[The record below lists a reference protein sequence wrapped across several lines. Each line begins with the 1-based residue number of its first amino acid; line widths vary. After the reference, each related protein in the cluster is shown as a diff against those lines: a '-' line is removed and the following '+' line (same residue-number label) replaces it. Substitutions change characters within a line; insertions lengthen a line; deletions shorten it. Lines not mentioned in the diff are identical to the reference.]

1 MITEFITYIKD
12 VKGYSQNTA
21 RAYANDLHA
30 FVKVLKT
37 IKPSARWSTITLQ
50 DIDEVVKY
58 NVQRGLKPAT
68 TNRQISA
75 VKALYDYMKREG
87 LTDKNP
93 ARYESRRKQA
103 DTIPNTI
110 PMHDLEEAYA
120 EATGTT
126 RLMLGL
132 LVYTGIRIQ
141 ELLDIRKHDVNTKTG
156 EIIIRGKGMKERKVI
171 TAPDNSQ
178 ELEEYMKNLRP
189 DSFIFGSTSQREAR
203 YELHAILKR
212 HSQAKQLSPHA
223 IRHTFATEVAKQGS
237 NVTTLAKMMG
247 HNSIKTT
254 QKYIDLTQQET
265 QQAYKN
271 YQSQTTRQR
280 CINI

>member
-1 MITEFITYIKD
+1 MITEFISYIKN
-12 VKGYSQNTA
+12 VKGYSDNTA
-21 RAYANDLHA
+21 RAYNNDLRS
-30 FVKVLKT
+30 FVKVVKT
-37 IKPSARWSTITLQ
+37 INPSARWSTLTLQ
-50 DIDEVVKY
+50 DIDDVVKY
-58 NVQRGLKPAT
+58 NVQRGLKPST

-87 LTDKNP
+87 MIDHNP

-110 PMHDLEEAYA
+110 PMQDIEASYA
-120 EATGTT
+120 ESTGTT
-126 RLMLGL
+126 RIMLGL
-132 LVYTGIRIQ
+132 LMYTGIRIQ

-189 DSFIFGSTSQREAR
+189 DSFIFGGTSQREAR

-254 QKYIDLTQQET
+254 QQYIDLTQNNIEKT
-265 QQAYKN
+265 YQQYH
-271 YQSQTTRQR
+271 T
-280 CINI
+280 IF

>member
-1 MITEFITYIKD
+1 MITEFISYIKN
-12 VKGYSQNTA
+12 VKGYSDNTA
-21 RAYANDLHA
+21 RAYNNDLRS
-30 FVKVLKT
+30 FVKVVK
-37 IKPSARWSTITLQ
+37 IINPSSRWSTLTLQ

-58 NVQRGLKPAT
+58 NVQRGLKPST

-87 LTDKNP
+87 MIDYNP

-120 EATGTT
+120 ESTGTT

-171 TAPDNSQ
+171 TAPDNAQ
-178 ELEEYMKNLRP
+178 ELEAYMRNLRP

-223 IRHTFATEVAKQGS
+223 IRHTFATELAKQGS

-254 QKYIDLTQQET
+254 QHYIDLTQNNIDKT
-265 QQAYKN
+265 YQQYH
-271 YQSQTTRQR
+271 S
-280 CINI
+280 IF

>member
-1 MITEFITYIKD
+1 MITEFISYIKN
-12 VKGYSQNTA
+12 VKGYSDNTA
-21 RAYANDLHA
+21 RAYNNDLRS
-30 FVKVLKT
+30 FVKVVK
-37 IKPSARWSTITLQ
+37 IINPSSRWSTLTLQ

-58 NVQRGLKPAT
+58 NVQRGLKPST

-87 LTDKNP
+87 MIDYNP

-254 QKYIDLTQQET
+254 QHYIDLTQNNIDKT
-265 QQAYKN
+265 YQQYH
-271 YQSQTTRQR
+271 S
-280 CINI
+280 IF

>member
-254 QKYIDLTQQET
+254 QHYIDLTQNNIDKT
-265 QQAYKN
+265 YQQYH
-271 YQSQTTRQR
+271 S
-280 CINI
+280 IF

>member
-1 MITEFITYIKD
+1 MITEFISYIKN
-12 VKGYSQNTA
+12 VKGYSDNTA
-21 RAYANDLHA
+21 RAYNNDLRS
-30 FVKVLKT
+30 FVKVVKT
-37 IKPSARWSTITLQ
+37 INPSSRWSTLTLQ
-50 DIDEVVKY
+50 DIDDVVKY
-58 NVQRGLKPAT
+58 NVQRGLKPST

-87 LTDKNP
+87 MIDYNP

-103 DTIPNTI
+103 ETIPNTI
-110 PMHDLEEAYA
+110 PMQDIEASYA

-126 RLMLGL
+126 RIMLGL
-132 LVYTGIRIQ
+132 LMYTGIRIQ
-141 ELLDIRKHDVNTKTG
+141 ELLDLRKHDVNTKTG

-189 DSFIFGSTSQREAR
+189 DSYIFGSTSQREAR

-254 QKYIDLTQQET
+254 QHYIDLTQNNVDKT
-265 QQAYKN
+265 YQQYH
-271 YQSQTTRQR
+271 T
-280 CINI
+280 IF

>member
-12 VKGYSQNTA
+12 VKGYSDNTA

-37 IKPSARWSTITLQ
+37 IKPAARWSTITLQ

-110 PMHDLEEAYA
+110 PMHDLEEAYE
-120 EATGTT
+120 EAKGTT

-132 LVYTGIRIQ
+132 LIYTGIRIQ
-141 ELLDIRKHDVNTKTG
+141 ELLDIRKHDVNTTTG

-171 TAPDNSQ
+171 TAPDNAQ
-178 ELEEYMKNLRP
+178 ELEAYMRNLRA
-189 DSFIFGSTSQREAR
+189 DSFIFGCTSQREAR
-203 YELHAILKR
+203 YEVHAILKR
-212 HSQAKQLSPHA
+212 HSQAPQLSPHA

-254 QKYIDLTQQET
+254 QQYIDLTQNNINQT
-265 QQAYKN
+265 YQQYH
-271 YQSQTTRQR
+271 TT
-280 CINI
+280 I

>member
-1 MITEFITYIKD
+1 MITEFISYIKN
-12 VKGYSQNTA
+12 VKGYSDNTA
-21 RAYANDLHA
+21 RAYNNDLRS
-30 FVKVLKT
+30 FVKVVKT
-37 IKPSARWSTITLQ
+37 INPSSRWSTLTLQ

-58 NVQRGLKPAT
+58 NVQRGLKPST

-87 LTDKNP
+87 MIDYNP

-110 PMHDLEEAYA
+110 PMQDIEASYA

-126 RLMLGL
+126 RIMLGIL
-132 LVYTGIRIQ
+132 MYTGIRIQ

-254 QKYIDLTQQET
+254 QHYIDLTQNNIDKT
-265 QQAYKN
+265 YQQYH
-271 YQSQTTRQR
+271 S
-280 CINI
+280 IF

>member
-1 MITEFITYIKD
+1 MITEFISYIKN
-12 VKGYSQNTA
+12 VKGYSDNTA
-21 RAYANDLHA
+21 RAYNNDLRS
-30 FVKVLKT
+30 FVKVVKT
-37 IKPSARWSTITLQ
+37 INPSSRWSTLTLQ
-50 DIDEVVKY
+50 DIDDVVKY
-58 NVQRGLKPAT
+58 NVQRGLKPST

-87 LTDKNP
+87 MIDYNP

-103 DTIPNTI
+103 ETIPNTI
-110 PMHDLEEAYA
+110 PMQDIEASYA

-126 RLMLGL
+126 RVMLGL
-132 LVYTGIRIQ
+132 LMYTGIRIQ
-141 ELLDIRKHDVNTKTG
+141 ELLDLRKHDVNTKTG

-189 DSFIFGSTSQREAR
+189 DSYIFGSTSQREAR

-254 QKYIDLTQQET
+254 QHYIDLTQNNVDKT
-265 QQAYKN
+265 YQQYH
-271 YQSQTTRQR
+271 T
-280 CINI
+280 IF

>member
-1 MITEFITYIKD
+1 MITEFISYIKN
-12 VKGYSQNTA
+12 VKGYSDNTA
-21 RAYANDLHA
+21 RAYNNDLRS
-30 FVKVLKT
+30 FVKVVKT
-37 IKPSARWSTITLQ
+37 INPSSRWSTLTLQ
-50 DIDEVVKY
+50 DIDDVIKY

-87 LTDKNP
+87 MIDYNP

-110 PMHDLEEAYA
+110 PMQDIEASYA

-126 RLMLGL
+126 RLMLGIL
-132 LVYTGIRIQ
+132 MYTGIRIQ
-141 ELLDIRKHDVNTKTG
+141 ELLDLRKHDINTKTG
-156 EIIIRGKGMKERKVI
+156 AIIIRGKGMKERKVI

-178 ELEEYMKNLRP
+178 ELEEYMKHLRP
-189 DSFIFGSTSQREAR
+189 DSYIFGSTSQREAR

-254 QKYIDLTQQET
+254 QHYIDLTQNNVDKT
-265 QQAYKN
+265 YQQYH
-271 YQSQTTRQR
+271 T
-280 CINI
+280 IF

>member
-1 MITEFITYIKD
+1 MITEFISYIKN
-12 VKGYSQNTA
+12 VKGYSDNTA
-21 RAYANDLHA
+21 RAYNNDLRS
-30 FVKVLKT
+30 FVKVVK
-37 IKPSARWSTITLQ
+37 IINPSSRWSTLTLQ
-50 DIDEVVKY
+50 DIDDVVKY
-58 NVQRGLKPAT
+58 NVQRGLKPST

-87 LTDKNP
+87 MIDYNP

-103 DTIPNTI
+103 ETIPNTI
-110 PMHDLEEAYA
+110 PMQDIEASYA

-126 RLMLGL
+126 RVMLGL
-132 LVYTGIRIQ
+132 LMYTGIRIQ
-141 ELLDIRKHDVNTKTG
+141 ELLDLRKHDVNTKTG

-189 DSFIFGSTSQREAR
+189 DSYIFGSTSQREAR

-254 QKYIDLTQQET
+254 QHYIDLTQNNVDKT
-265 QQAYKN
+265 YQQYH
-271 YQSQTTRQR
+271 T
-280 CINI
+280 IF